1 MRNLTAIPATFVR
14 NHQIKHWKKR
24 HLHAKAGLPSM
35 AVGPHEPVFRANK
48 SQAQQTKELTDF
60 LNRLRDRS
68 Q

>member
-1 MRNLTAIPATFVR
+1 MRSLTTFPSTFVR

-24 HLHAKAGLPSM
+24 HLHAKTNLVTPV
-35 AVGPHEPVFRANK
+35 VGQHEPVFRANK

-68 Q
+68 